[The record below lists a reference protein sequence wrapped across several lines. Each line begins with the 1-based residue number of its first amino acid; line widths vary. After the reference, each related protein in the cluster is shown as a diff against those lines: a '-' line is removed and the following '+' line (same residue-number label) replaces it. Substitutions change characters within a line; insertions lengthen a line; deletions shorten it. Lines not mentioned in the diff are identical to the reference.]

1 LIFFMYLPRKL
12 RKGQLS
18 RVGDVGPERYSIVS
32 RERKAERAGT

>member
-1 LIFFMYLPRKL
+1 MP
-12 RKGQLS
+12 